1 MSGRGADIRDR
12 SGRWIPA
19 SAGMTGSVPGATWR
33 HSRGSENPPAAIAA
47 MEDQRPGVGAQSCR
61 QSACS
66 NTDGVPADDE
76 DAIRVLMVRHGRTEW
91 NEKGRI
97 QGHTDIPLSEAGRAR
112 LREMRIPAPYRGFAW
127 HSSPLRR
134 AVQSAALLG
143 ATELSVDARL
153 REMQWGDWEGETR
166 AEIRRR
172 LGAEMERMEERGI
185 DFRPSGG
192 ESPRELMQRLNEWL
206 EDVCASL
213 PGPGDLSPLSRKEH
227 RGSTR
232 VRVVASYHSRESG
245 NDGPHGTSRNASN
258 RHSRDSGND
267 SPHGTDRNATNR
279 HSRESGNP
287 RETTSRGGV
296 HARGRGV
303 IALTH
308 KGVIRAALALA
319 TGWDLRGSAPL
330 RLDWERAHLFALRDG
345 KLRIEDM
352 NIALHP
358 DHAK

>member
-1 MSGRGADIRDR
+1 
-12 SGRWIPA
+12 
-19 SAGMTGSVPGATWR
+19 
-33 HSRGSENPPAAIAA
+33 

-192 ESPRELMQRLNEWL
+192 ESPRELTGRLNAWL
-206 EDVCASL
+206 ADV
-213 PGPGDLSPLSRKEH
+213 R
-227 RGSTR
+227 RG
-232 VRVVASYHSRESG
+232 
-245 NDGPHGTSRNASN
+245 
-258 RHSRDSGND
+258 
-267 SPHGTDRNATNR
+267 
-279 HSRESGNP
+279 
-287 RETTSRGGV
+287 
-296 HARGRGV
+296 GRGV
-303 IALTH
+303 IAVTH

-319 TGWDLRGSAPL
+319 TGWDLRGSAPA
-330 RLDWERAHLFALRDG
+330 RLDWERAHLFVFRDG
-345 KLRIEDM
+345 RLHVEEM

-358 DHAK
+358 EHE